1 MLAMNAIYVWDVS
14 QWIAEVYAKKVAA
27 SRRRRER
34 FQAAVRRA
42 KVALKLG
49 VKFPMLP
56 GSASSKPAVAAPPVA
71 SLANVVM
78 TGRDGEAPTSKRSAM
93 SGGPAG
99 RRISTG
105 RMSVSS
111 IRTADV
117 NVRLD
122 DVSSGTDSDASDEV
136 PTPRLVENFQ
146 KAPRPAYFTGHTCV
160 PQTFRC
166 ECFCFFKSRHCCES
180 FAICVFACVSLF
192 GRCAVMDVAIQS
204 DGPLKHVV
212 SVDVRFFVRVWD
224 ADSKACLMVRTM
236 VTSPVSIFLLPAEAA
251 MPGAFCRFSM
261 RARPRPSRRSARR
274 LSQSGGPCGNSAS
287 KLCVDLPL

>member
-1 MLAMNAIYVWDVS
+1 MSWICVCSSVVLTVVLLMVVRHCQDRVIRAHENGVKLFRFDNRLQLAVSVGEPHPNPREAGITMLAMNAIYVWDVS
-14 QWIAEVYAKKVAA
+14 QWIAEVYAKTVAA

-166 ECFCFFKSRHCCES
+166 ECFCFF
-180 FAICVFACVSLF
+180 
-192 GRCAVMDVAIQS
+192 
-204 DGPLKHVV
+204 
-212 SVDVRFFVRVWD
+212 
-224 ADSKACLMVRTM
+224 
-236 VTSPVSIFLLPAEAA
+236 
-251 MPGAFCRFSM
+251 
-261 RARPRPSRRSARR
+261 
-274 LSQSGGPCGNSAS
+274 
-287 KLCVDLPL
+287 